1 MPPAKLIG
9 FISDFTAASV
19 MAAILWLYID
29 ALLFRFEI
37 KSFIKTV
44 GFLLLTAAFALSLS
58 ERFLNVNH
66 SFVIWTE
73 SIGLWALFV
82 GFIFDAHSQL
92 QLLTLFLIAATLFL
106 KNHLLLSVEAFLV
119 TLVVLQLSYFYKHKD
134 LIPLITAFFLISLAE
149 FLKYLNSFKG
159 FENMALAGS
168 FSYIFAAIILF
179 YWLWFYLTIR
189 FNLKQSKANRSF

>member
-9 FISDFTAASV
+9 LISDFTAASV

-82 GFIFDAHSQL
+82 GFIFDSHSKL

-106 KNHLLLSVEAFLV
+106 KNHLLLSVEAFLI

-179 YWLWFYLTIR
+179 YWLWSYLTIR

>member
-44 GFLLLTAAFALSLS
+44 GFLFLTAAFALSLS

-82 GFIFDAHSQL
+82 GFIFDAHSKL

-106 KNHLLLSVEAFLV
+106 KNHLLLSVEAFLI

-134 LIPLITAFFLISLAE
+134 LIPLITAFFLISSAE
-149 FLKYLNSFKG
+149 FLKYLNSFRG

-179 YWLWFYLTIR
+179 YWLWSYLTIR

>member
-66 SFVIWTE
+66 SFIIWTE

-82 GFIFDAHSQL
+82 GFTFDSHSKL

-106 KNHLLLSVEAFLV
+106 KNHLLLSVEAFLI

-134 LIPLITAFFLISLAE
+134 LIPLITAFFLISSAE
-149 FLKYLNSFKG
+149 FLKYLNNFRG

-179 YWLWFYLTIR
+179 YWLWSYLTIR